1 MIKKIKWNGLSW
13 EVLTFGEDR
22 NMMRSCKSKETGSKL
37 FGFFSLVCK
46 LTNPGERHNYF
57 STKGESPCQKHT
69 IHMRM
74 LLMS

>member
-1 MIKKIKWNGLSW
+1 MIKKVKWNGLSW

-46 LTNPGERHNYF
+46 LTNPGE
-57 STKGESPCQKHT
+57 
-69 IHMRM
+69 
-74 LLMS
+74 